1 VLVVLLDDNGSS
13 DDAVKAGFV
22 AFKEK
27 LLGILLL
34 NQNDPDAVAAA
45 LREAVTQAAEGAG
58 TLGDLIK
65 DWLGIDAD
73 SLTGAAFWTP
83 ASPSSRT
90 ALGR

>member
-45 LREAVTQAAEGAG
+45 LREDVTQAAGGSRNAG
-58 TLGDLIK
+58 GPDQGLARD
-65 DWLGIDAD
+65 
-73 SLTGAAFWTP
+73 
-83 ASPSSRT
+83 R
-90 ALGR
+90 R